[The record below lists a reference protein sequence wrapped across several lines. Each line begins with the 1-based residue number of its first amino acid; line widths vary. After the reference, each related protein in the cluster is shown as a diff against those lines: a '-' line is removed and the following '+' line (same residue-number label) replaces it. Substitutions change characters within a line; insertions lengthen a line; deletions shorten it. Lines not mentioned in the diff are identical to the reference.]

1 MVVVPVSSG
10 SVRESQDL
18 SEGFFLL
25 KVFIFFVTLAS
36 VLVYS
41 VNRNIRE
48 WS

>member
-18 SEGFFLL
+18 SEGFFFLL
-25 KVFIFFVTLAS
+25 KVLIFFVTLAS

-41 VNRNIRE
+41 VN
-48 WS
+48 